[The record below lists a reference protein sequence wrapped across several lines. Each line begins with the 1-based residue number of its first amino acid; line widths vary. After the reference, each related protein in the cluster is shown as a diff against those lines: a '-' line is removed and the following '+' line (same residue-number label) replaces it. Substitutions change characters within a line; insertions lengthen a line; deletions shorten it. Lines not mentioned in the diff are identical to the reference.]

1 MTARAVAAGTA
12 NQKRPATFVPSNL
25 RPNRRSKANAE
36 AANVAGPARAVW
48 PKRAFYVFMKKSTL
62 IAAVVVLV
70 AVAALS
76 RRWWVKSD
84 SEVAVLAAG
93 PAPAAV
99 IPDSTSVVLSGR
111 VGAGGTE
118 PVRAEKRGR
127 IRNLYFDAGQ
137 YVRRGAIIAKLVD
150 YNFVTAPH
158 DGFLGARQV
167 VAGQYVKPGTVVTSI
182 SRRGYLLVPVAV
194 PAGSPA
200 HVQPGDSVR
209 GWATSRPT
217 RVVTGVAA
225 AAKDTT
231 GGINLEIRFT
241 SRAPLRLGE
250 AASVQLKR

>member
-1 MTARAVAAGTA
+1 
-12 NQKRPATFVPSNL
+12 
-25 RPNRRSKANAE
+25 
-36 AANVAGPARAVW
+36 
-48 PKRAFYVFMKKSTL
+48 MKKSTL
-62 IAAVVVLV
+62 IAVVIVLMVV
-70 AVAALS
+70 AVLG

-84 SEVAVLAAG
+84 REVAVLAAG

-99 IPDSTSVVLSGR
+99 ILDSTSVVLAGR

-118 PVRAEKRGR
+118 PVLTKKPGR
-127 IRNLYFDAGQ
+127 IRNVYFGAGQ
-137 YVRRGAIIAKLVD
+137 YVRRGAIIAKLAD
-150 YNFVTAPH
+150 YNFVTASH
-158 DGFLGARQV
+158 GGFLGARQV
-167 VAGQYVKPGTVVTSI
+167 VVGQYVKPGTVVTSI
-182 SRRGYLLVPVAV
+182 TKRGYLLVSVAV

-209 GWATSRPT
+209 VWATSRPT

-225 AAKDTT
+225 AAKDTS